1 MTTKKK
7 IKRKRSAF
15 DDLRLRKRYKVYYGG
30 RGSGKSWSLARA
42 LVKFADA
49 WKIRVLCAREYQNS
63 ISDSVHRLL
72 SDQIAY
78 LGLEKRFYITQSSI
92 KSLSTGAEF
101 MFKGL
106 RHNANEI
113 KSTEGIDI
121 CWVEEAQRVSE
132 ESWELLIPTIR
143 KENSEIWVSFNTE
156 DEQSPTHKRFITNPP
171 PDSVVHKVNF
181 DQNPHFPEVLRKE
194 MEHCKATDYDAYL
207 HIWEGFP
214 KQFTDAV
221 IFRKKVSVEPFDP
234 PENVRWFHGCDWG
247 FANDPTALIRFYIHD
262 DCLWI
267 SDEAFGYGVELDELP
282 EFFRNAI
289 PTSKDW
295 PIKADCARPETIS
308 YMRRQGFNI
317 AAAAKWSGSVE
328 DGIAHLKGFKRIV
341 IHERCKH
348 MRDEARL
355 YSYKLDKQ
363 TGDIL
368 PVIVDAHNHGWDAVR
383 YGLDGYIQ
391 ARGALGVWAKLA
403 K

>member
-1 MTTKKK
+1 MT
-7 IKRKRSAF
+7 RKGSAF
-15 DDLRLRKRYKVYYGG
+15 DDLRLNKRYKVYYGG

-42 LVKFADA
+42 LVKFMDT
-49 WKIRVLCAREYQNS
+49 WKLRVLCAREYQNS

-72 SDQIAY
+72 SDQIAL
-78 LGLEKRFYITQSSI
+78 LGLSHRFYITQSSI
-92 KSLSTGAEF
+92 KNLVTGSEA

-106 RHNANEI
+106 RHNVNEI

-132 ESWELLIPTIR
+132 ESWELLIPTVR

-156 DEQSPTHKRFITNPP
+156 DEESPTHKRFITNPP

-181 DQNPHFPEVLRKE
+181 DQNPYFPEVLRKE

-221 IFRKKVSVEPFDP
+221 IFRKKVAIETFEP
-234 PENVRWFHGCDWG
+234 PEKVRWFHGVDWG

-267 SDEAFGYGVELDELP
+267 SDEAFGYGVEIDDLP
-282 EFFRNAI
+282 AFFRESI
-289 PTSKDW
+289 PTSASW
-295 PIKADCARPETIS
+295 PIKADGARPETIS
-308 YMRRQGFNI
+308 YIRRQGFNI
-317 AAAAKWSGSVE
+317 SAAEKWPGSVE

-368 PVIVDAHNHGWDAVR
+368 PVIVDAHNHGWDAIR
-383 YGLDGYIQ
+383 YGLDGYIRS
-391 ARGALGVWAKLA
+391 RGSAGVWAKLA
-403 K
+403 